1 MRRWVAGACGLA
13 LIASAGA
20 AQERGA
26 QDYRA
31 RVERV
36 LQRTPLIDGHND
48 WAEVLRER
56 EGEGRWTLDLREG
69 LGTRPVP
76 YNTDIARLRAG
87 RVGGQFWSVY
97 VDAALPGP
105 EQVKQTLEQ
114 IDLVKAIGKKLGL
127 EMEPETAA
135 FETIIPS
142 IGANFDLAISSF
154 TINPERMQVVNFV
167 SYYNAGTVW
176 AVKKGGDIDPDDA
189 CGKKV
194 AVQTGTVQDTDDL
207 PAKNTACTSAG
218 KPAIDIQK
226 YDSQGDATTA
236 VVTGKADAVLADLP
250 VVVDAISNS
259 NGDLEQAGEM
269 YDAAPYGIALP
280 KGNAGFSDAVLGA
293 LKSLQEDGTYDEIL
307 KKWSADEGALDD
319 PQINPAA

>member
-1 MRRWVAGACGLA
+1 MIQRSRRLIAALGLAAVTSLSLTACGGTDN
-13 LIASAGA
+13 SDSGS
-20 AQERGA
+20 GSGSK
-26 QDYRA
+26 DSSF
-31 RVERV
+31 
-36 LQRTPLIDGHND
+36 
-48 WAEVLRER
+48 
-56 EGEGRWTLDLREG
+56 DLSKVKE
-69 LGTRPVP
+69 
-76 YNTDIARLRAG
+76 DA
-87 RVGGQFWSVY
+87 
-97 VDAALPGP
+97 DAAGLVPADI
-105 EQVKQTLEQ
+105 KAKKTLKVGTDTTYPPNEFIDDDGKTIVGMD

-154 TINPERMQVVNFV
+154 TINPERMQVVDFV

-236 VVTGKADAVLADLP
+236 VVTGKADAMLADLP

-259 NGDLEQAGEM
+259 NGDLKQAGEM

-307 KKWSADEGALDD
+307 KKWDAEAGALDK
-319 PQINPAA
+319 PEINPSGG